1 MAFKENKF
9 RRSRR
14 IEGNMLSRKI
24 ISEKDNLFLLK
35 SYVFS
40 VCGLLLAILVLKHFL
55 HLKYKESFRLRKS

>member
-40 VCGLLLAILVLKHFL
+40 VYGLLLAILVLKHFL

>member
-1 MAFKENKF
+1 MVFKENKF
-9 RRSRR
+9 RQSRR

-24 ISEKDNLFLLK
+24 ISEKGNLFLLK

-40 VCGLLLAILVLKHFL
+40 VYGLLLAILVLKHFL

>member
-14 IEGNMLSRKI
+14 IERNMLSRKI

-40 VCGLLLAILVLKHFL
+40 VYGLLLAILVLKHFL

>member
-40 VCGLLLAILVLKHFL
+40 VYSLLLAILVLKHFL

>member
-40 VCGLLLAILVLKHFL
+40 VYGLLLAILVLKHFL
-55 HLKYKESFRLRKS
+55 HLKYKESFRFRKS

>member
-24 ISEKDNLFLLK
+24 ISEKDNLCLLK

-40 VCGLLLAILVLKHFL
+40 VYGLLLAILVLKHFL